1 MMKQKFPIL
10 VHSLLLV
17 FSIIFLGIL
26 FFEKTNIGGVIDDRR
41 ASLSCQEIDYTETME
56 KDDPDAPIGIT
67 RLFRFTLHNELAGKQ
82 LMFYVINA
90 NTKIY
95 IQGECVYD
103 LHRDTSNPVGA
114 TGCYWVNLPL
124 IRADNGKEVVV
135 KIQPLYQATANRTMT
150 FYDGSRYPLFWQLF
164 RHDALFLLISILL
177 VVFGI
182 LYLSVAFYYRIR
194 LQMVLY
200 LSPLGMVS
208 ILIGLWKIADTQLI
222 TWLIPGHDPF
232 FSYLSMLSIML
243 TPFFIALFIYTS
255 SQKNSAMRKA
265 TRILTVLN
273 GFLVLCAFAL
283 HLLKIYALRD
293 SQAIY
298 NYIMLIQAVF
308 LMAFELILYQKH
320 KNNLRHKMFLLSMV
334 LLMCAG
340 ALDIIWFWITHS
352 SNSLFFTVLG
362 VMIYIIAVGIF
373 TLRGTQDKLFRDKAT
388 GLYNR
393 NKCNEL
399 IHAGIVP
406 DDRLCFLMFDLN
418 GLKKTNDSLG
428 HDAGDQMIAEF
439 AAVLRKCIPAGNFI
453 GRSGG
458 DEFISIIYNT
468 DESRVEHIVANIREQ
483 LTAANSANANLE
495 KSWKLDAALGYAFAF
510 EAKDRSYAT
519 LYDLADKRMY
529 ENKRAMKASHK

>member
-1 MMKQKFPIL
+1 MKRKFPIL
-10 VHSLLLV
+10 IHGFLIA
-17 FSIIFLGIL
+17 FSIIFLCSL
-26 FFEKTNIGGVIDDRR
+26 FLEKSNIGGITDSRR
-41 ASLSCQEIDYTETME
+41 VPTSCREISYTETVE
-56 KDDPDAPIGIT
+56 NDDPDAPIGVT

-95 IQGECVYD
+95 IQGKCVYD
-103 LHRDTSNPVGA
+103 LHRDASNPVSA

-124 IRADNGKEVVV
+124 IRADSGKEVVV
-135 KIQPLYQATANRTMT
+135 EIQPLYQATTNRTMT

-164 RHDALFLLISILL
+164 RHDALFFLTGVLLI
-177 VVFGI
+177 VFGI
-182 LYLSVAFYYRIR
+182 LYLAVAVYYRIR
-194 LQMVLY
+194 MQTVLY

-208 ILIGLWKIADTQLI
+208 VLIGLWKIADTRLI
-222 TWLIPGHDPF
+222 TWLLPGHEPF
-232 FSYLSMLSIML
+232 FSYLNMIAIML
-243 TPFFIALFIYTS
+243 APFFIVLYIYMS
-255 SQKNSAMRKA
+255 SRENGAIRSV
-265 TRILTVLN
+265 TRVLLIIN
-273 GFLVLCAFAL
+273 GVLVLGAFLL
-283 HLLKIYALRD
+283 HLLRIYALRE

-298 NYIMLIQAVF
+298 NYIILAQAAF
-308 LMAFELILYQKH
+308 LMVFEVILYQRH
-320 KNNLRHKMFLLSMV
+320 KDDLRHKLFLISMI
-334 LLMCAG
+334 LLMAAG
-340 ALDIIWFWITHS
+340 ALDIIWFWIAHS
-352 SNSLFFTVLG
+352 SNSLFFTMLG

-399 IHAGIVP
+399 IHTGIIP

-418 GLKKTNDSLG
+418 GLKKTNDNFG

-468 DESRVEHIVANIREQ
+468 DESRVERIVANIREQ
-483 LTAANSANANLE
+483 VAAANSAAAE
-495 KSWKLDAALGYAFAF
+495 RPWKLGAALGYAFAS
-510 EAKDRSYAT
+510 EVEDRSYVT
-519 LYDLADKRMY
+519 LYELADKRMY
-529 ENKRAMKASHK
+529 ENKRAMKAARR